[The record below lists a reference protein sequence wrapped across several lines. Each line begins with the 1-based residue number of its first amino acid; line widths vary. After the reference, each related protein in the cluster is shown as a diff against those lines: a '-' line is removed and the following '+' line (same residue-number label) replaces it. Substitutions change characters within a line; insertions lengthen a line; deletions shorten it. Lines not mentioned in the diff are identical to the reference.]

1 MTNYLSV
8 PRVNLESTRKD
19 RAVALYAGLGRF
31 IEETSPGI
39 FSVPSQDGRKTY
51 EVRYRGDATHES
63 CSCPDY
69 QIRGVSCVHLLA
81 VAIHHAARQSP
92 HRRQRSHTFECSS
105 CGSRLPLPQAVVV
118 GAEEAS
124 WTAFFEGEL
133 VCGPCGRSEGV
144 I

>member
-1 MTNYLSV
+1 MTNYQSV
-8 PRVNLESTRKD
+8 PRVKLESTRKD

-39 FSVPSQDGRKTY
+39 FSVPSQDGRRTY
-51 EVRYRGDATHES
+51 EVHYGGDASNES
-63 CSCPDY
+63 CSCLDH

-81 VAIHHAARQSP
+81 VGIHHAACQ
-92 HRRQRSHTFECSS
+92 RRRRPPRSHTFECSS

-124 WTAFFEGEL
+124 WTAFSEGEL